1 MSTTESPIAAP
12 AAAPLAETTRLGA
25 VHLTVTD
32 LDRSVAFYQDA
43 IGLRLHH
50 REDPVAAMGVG
61 GEDLLVLV
69 EEQTARRAGRHAGL
83 YHVALLLPSREEL
96 ARALQRLAVT
106 RTPIE
111 GASDHGISEAIYLP
125 DPDGNGIELA
135 ADRPRETW
143 PKLETLG
150 RPNPLDL
157 YGLLGTLG
165 DAEPIRHADPATIV
179 GHLHLHVNDI
189 AAARRFYEDVVGF
202 DVMTAMANA
211 VFVSVA
217 GYHHHLGFNTWRGE
231 GVPAAP
237 APETVAGLRHW
248 TLVLDG
254 AAQRDAAR
262 ERLAAA
268 GVAIEERPEGLLVHD
283 PAGIPL
289 LLAVA
294 PAATEAEAAP
304 AAGAELRSRA
314 DVVTD
319 RPSPYL
325 LQLCKHFRHKL
336 DVTFDEQTGTIPLAF
351 GRCELRAG
359 DGVLALEAIAATPEE
374 LERVENVIASHL
386 VRFGRRHELMVTWSP
401 AAGT

>member
-1 MSTTESPIAAP
+1 MSSPVTTIAQP
-12 AAAPLAETTRLGA
+12 KTGRLADTTRLGP

-43 IGLRLHH
+43 IGLRLHR
-50 REDPVAAMGVG
+50 REDPVAALGAG
-61 GEDLLVLV
+61 GEDLVVLV

-83 YHVALLLPSREEL
+83 YHVALLSPSRAAL

-135 ADRPRETW
+135 ADRPREVW

-157 YGLLGTLG
+157 HGLLALVG
-165 DAEPIRHADPATIV
+165 DAEVVRHADAGTVV
-179 GHLHLHVNDI
+179 GHVHLHVNDI
-189 AAARRFYEDVVGF
+189 AAARRFYEDVIGF
-202 DVMTAMANA
+202 DVMTAMPNA
-211 VFVSVA
+211 AFASVA

-248 TLVLDG
+248 TVVLDG
-254 AAQRDAAR
+254 PDERDAVR
-262 ERLAAA
+262 ERLDRA
-268 GVAIEERPEGLLVHD
+268 GVAVEERADGLLVRD

-289 LLAVA
+289 LL
-294 PAATEAEAAP
+294 TT
-304 AAGAELRSRA
+304 ELRSRA

-336 DVTFDEQTGTIPLAF
+336 DVTFDARTGTIPFAF

-359 DGVLALEAIAATPEE
+359 DGVLELEAIAATPAE
-374 LERVENVIASHL
+374 LERVEHVIGSHL
-386 VRFGRRHELMVTWSP
+386 ERFGRRHELSVSWAP
-401 AAGT
+401 ARPT